1 MEDKFTRKDDEYIKT
16 YQSKCLTDASDVT
29 HTIIFKRATCSR
41 VDDLIIHFHCS
52 RDSKCVKCQQNY
64 L

>member
-1 MEDKFTRKDDEYIKT
+1 MSNTADTSNEYTKI
-16 YQSKCLTDASDVT
+16 YHTDASDVT
-29 HTIIFKRATCSR
+29 HTVLYKKSTCTR
-41 VDDLIIHFHCS
+41 VDDLVLNFHCS

>member
-1 MEDKFTRKDDEYIKT
+1 MSNTADTSNEYT
-16 YQSKCLTDASDVT
+16 KCLTDASDVT
-29 HTIIFKRATCSR
+29 HTVLYKKSTCTR
-41 VDDLIIHFHCS
+41 IDDLVLNFHCS

>member
-1 MEDKFTRKDDEYIKT
+1 MSSTTDTSNEYTKVYHT
-16 YQSKCLTDASDVT
+16 KCLTDASDVT
-29 HTIIFKRATCSR
+29 HTVLYKKSTCTR
-41 VDDLIIHFHCS
+41 VDDLVLNFHCS